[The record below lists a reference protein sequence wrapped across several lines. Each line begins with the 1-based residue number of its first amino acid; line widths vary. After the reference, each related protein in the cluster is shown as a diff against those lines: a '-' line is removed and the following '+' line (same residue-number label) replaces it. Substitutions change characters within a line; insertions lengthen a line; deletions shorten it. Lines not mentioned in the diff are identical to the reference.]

1 MKQNPMGWVGTGGLL
16 VLAVLTGGRPAVA
29 DNMRFYGT
37 LVAQPPCTINNG
49 NVIEVDFGDDLLTTK
64 VDGVNYSRPI
74 NYTLDCSAAG
84 NRGLRMMIKG
94 TKSTFNFT
102 LLGTNERPG
111 SLGIAVKREGS
122 EAVIDINTWIE
133 LNANQPVPRLRAVP
147 VRAEWLELLPG
158 PFTASATLLVEY
170 Q

>member
-1 MKQNPMGWVGTGGLL
+1 MKQNPRGRVGSGGLL
-16 VLAVLTGGRPAVA
+16 VLAMLAMPATAA

-37 LVAQPPCTINNG
+37 LVAQPPCTLNNG

-74 NYTLDCSAAG
+74 NYTLECTAAG
-84 NRGLRMMIKG
+84 NRGLRMMIQG
-94 TKSTFNFT
+94 TASSFDFSVLATK
-102 LLGTNERPG
+102 ERQGLAIAIKQDG
-111 SLGIAVKREGS
+111 SDTVQ
-122 EAVIDINTWIE
+122 DINTWVN
-133 LNANQPVPRLRAVP
+133 LGSNPTAPKLRAVP
-147 VRAEWLELLPG
+147 VRADWLELLPG